1 LVCSLEEGVHS
12 PCNTHDNFLRP
23 LFNAFFSRTAAIWQL
38 HRIWQ
43 ADPTL
48 ASLVELVETTAS
60 GNGSN
65 VDNAGVTLL
74 HVPKMKFPNRM
85 TMREIHIIRTH
96 EEISEARLKE
106 QALIDAEKGEI
117 KELLTRA
124 RAEASASAEKKL
136 SSPRSM
142 KSHNY
147 YARDKLAMKGDWHA
161 WLRQHSHG

>member
-1 LVCSLEEGVHS
+1 MDISLIWGKSSKNVSHRQQTITIDT
-12 PCNTHDNFLRP
+12 NLR
-23 LFNAFFSRTAAIWQL
+23 
-38 HRIWQ
+38 
-43 ADPTL
+43 
-48 ASLVELVETTAS
+48 
-60 GNGSN
+60 G
-65 VDNAGVTLL
+65 
-74 HVPKMKFPNRM
+74 
-85 TMREIHIIRTH
+85 TH